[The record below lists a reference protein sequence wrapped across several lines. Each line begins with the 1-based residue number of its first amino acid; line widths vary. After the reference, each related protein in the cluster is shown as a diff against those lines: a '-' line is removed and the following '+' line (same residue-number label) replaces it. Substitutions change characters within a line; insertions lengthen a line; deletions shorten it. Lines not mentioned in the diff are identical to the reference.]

1 MAGYIWH
8 IVTFVAIGISLA
20 AIVYR
25 TVSIVRMPVHLRWE
39 LAPIPHEKGRG
50 HYGGSYLEDHEWW
63 RKSRRKSRM
72 APLVYM
78 LREIFTFRSILKHN
92 QGLWPYT
99 MLLHYGIYFVI
110 FSVFLNFLNALLVI
124 TAAPLSVLYFFQG
137 LVTVFS
143 ASGFILGTLGVIFL
157 ILKRALDADYQ
168 PFSTTAVYFNL
179 IFLGAIFISGA
190 YARFSLPDFTA
201 SMSVFIKN
209 MITLDA
215 SVALTVRL
223 SLHIGLSLLFL
234 IYLPMSDMAHF
245 FTKYFT
251 YHGVRWDDRPQDIKM
266 QDELRGLITQQ
277 ITWSAGHIDAG
288 TGKSWNDTATNSKDD
303 EKEP

>member
-8 IVTFVAIGISLA
+8 IITFVAIGIFLA

-25 TVSIVRMPVHLRWE
+25 TVSIVRMPIHLRWE

-50 HYGGSYLEDHEWW
+50 HYGGSYLEDYEWW

-78 LREIFTFRSILKHN
+78 TKEILTFRSILKHN
-92 QGLWPYT
+92 QGLWPFT

-110 FSVFLNFLNALLVI
+110 LSVFLNFLNALFVI
-124 TAAPLSVLYFFQG
+124 TGVMLPVLYFFQG
-137 LVTVFS
+137 LASMFS
-143 ASGFILGTLGVIFL
+143 LFGFISGTLGVICL
-157 ILKRALDADYQ
+157 ILKRALDTDYR

-179 IFLGAIFISGA
+179 VFLGTIFISGA
-190 YARFSLPDFTA
+190 YAWFSLPDFTA

-209 MITLDA
+209 MITFDA
-215 SVALTVRL
+215 SVILTFRL
-223 SLHIGLSLLFL
+223 SLHIALLLLFL
-234 IYLPMSDMAHF
+234 VYLPMSDMAHF

-251 YHGVRWDDRPQDIKM
+251 YHGVRWDDNPQDIKM
-266 QDELRGLITQQ
+266 QNELQELISQQ
-277 ITWSAGHIDAG
+277 INWSAGHIDAG
-288 TGKSWNDTATNSKDD
+288 TGRTWKDTASDREND
-303 EKEP
+303 EEA